1 MTTTTRMSTPIDAE
15 AAASDARLER
25 MDRVALLYAEITAAT
40 RGFLAALA
48 ESDRHRDWAGEGF
61 GSCSEWLAWRL
72 GITRNTANEK
82 VRVAR
87 ALERLPLTSEAMAHG
102 QLSFSKVRA
111 LTRVATPDSER
122 ELLTYARSISAGGL
136 ERFVRSWREIDGE
149 DEAARERRMHARRT
163 LSVFP
168 GEDGMYVVR
177 GRLMPEVAAVLMR
190 AIEAASDAL
199 YAEEGRGGGAGAGG
213 TGVAGGD
220 PDAADPE
227 EADRRAAAR
236 RRADA
241 LGLLAERALA
251 DGLNGSRTERY
262 QVVVH
267 LAEGGAHLDD
277 GAAVT
282 AVTGQRLA
290 CDAGRVDVTHATD
303 GSVLDVGRRTRTV
316 PASLRRALEVR
327 DGGCRF
333 PACRSRFTDAHHIV
347 HWTDGGETR
356 LDNLLLLCKRHH
368 RRVHEGGVTVCMD
381 RDRQVVFFTP
391 DGKAIPGAPPMG
403 LERTPERHQDPTTPL
418 RRRNRSSGVRPGPDT
433 IRPPYL
439 RDHLVP
445 WRIEAAAWEAVDQP

>member
-1 MTTTTRMSTPIDAE
+1 MKMTTTTRMSTPIDAE

-149 DEAARERRMHARRT
+149 DEAARERRLHARRT

-213 TGVAGGD
+213 RASRVATPTRPTRKKPTAGPPHGAGPMRSDSSPSARSRTGSTDHGPSAIRWSCIW
-220 PDAADPE
+220 P
-227 EADRRAAAR
+227 RAAPT
-236 RRADA
+236 
-241 LGLLAERALA
+241 
-251 DGLNGSRTERY
+251 ST
-262 QVVVH
+262 
-267 LAEGGAHLDD
+267 
-277 GAAVT
+277 
-282 AVTGQRLA
+282 
-290 CDAGRVDVTHATD
+290 
-303 GSVLDVGRRTRTV
+303 TV
-316 PASLRRALEVR
+316 PQLPR
-327 DGGCRF
+327 
-333 PACRSRFTDAHHIV
+333 
-347 HWTDGGETR
+347 
-356 LDNLLLLCKRHH
+356 
-368 RRVHEGGVTVCMD
+368 
-381 RDRQVVFFTP
+381 
-391 DGKAIPGAPPMG
+391 
-403 LERTPERHQDPTTPL
+403 
-418 RRRNRSSGVRPGPDT
+418 
-433 IRPPYL
+433 
-439 RDHLVP
+439 
-445 WRIEAAAWEAVDQP
+445 